1 MEVLGRSA
9 LDPPFLDFFSFSFSF
24 SFSFRSL
31 DARDRS
37 RSLPEGVESLVG
49 VLPSGVSFDARVGV
63 LSLLAASSCPSL
75 LTLGLNRCS
84 GVRCEV
90 CSELCSASELE
101 RAICRSEE
109 DVERAESS
117 VADVVSFSEGEA
129 FPLNSVPT
137 VAAGGWISRA
147 TRSLMSSHW
156 GVSAHN

>member
-1 MEVLGRSA
+1 MGRSA

-24 SFSFRSL
+24 RSR

-49 VLPSGVSFDARVGV
+49 VLPSGVSFEARVGV
-63 LSLLAASSCPSL
+63 PSLGTSSCPSL
-75 LTLGLNRCS
+75 LTLGLSRCS

-90 CSELCSASELE
+90 CNELCSASELE

-117 VADVVSFSEGEA
+117 VADVVSFSEGDA
-129 FPLNSVPT
+129 LPLNSVLT

-147 TRSLMSSHW
+147 TRSLISSH
-156 GVSAHN
+156 